1 MAINVTGQ
9 RIDKG
14 SNYRPWITF
23 RDLTRIQG
31 LDFLEL
37 LEIDELNFQN
47 CVFKSSEKPTKC
59 FPGFL
64 H

>member
-23 RDLTRIQG
+23 RDLTREQG

-37 LEIDELNFQN
+37 LEIDRQIFFFSV
-47 CVFKSSEKPTKC
+47 CS
-59 FPGFL
+59 FL
-64 H
+64 YAYYMQ